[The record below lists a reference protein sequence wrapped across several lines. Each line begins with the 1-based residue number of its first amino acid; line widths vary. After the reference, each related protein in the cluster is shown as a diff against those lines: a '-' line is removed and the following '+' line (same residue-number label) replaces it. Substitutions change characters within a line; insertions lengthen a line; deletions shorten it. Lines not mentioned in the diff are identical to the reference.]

1 MQESGTQ
8 TSEAVTRNIRITVTS
23 KFSHVEARRNR
34 WLFNYSVRIANE
46 GTETVQLVS
55 RHWLITNGA
64 NETEEV
70 KGPGV
75 VGHQPTLAPGQVF
88 EYSSGCPLA
97 TPFGTMRG
105 TYQMA
110 TSDGTEFD
118 VEIAEFL
125 LTEPYTVH

>member
-1 MQESGTQ
+1 MLESGTQ
-8 TSEAVTRNIRITVTS
+8 TSEAVTRDIRITVTS
-23 KFSHVEARRNR
+23 NFSHVEAGRKR

-46 GTETVQLVS
+46 GTETVQLIT
-55 RHWLITNGA
+55 RHWIITNGA

-75 VGHQPTLAPGQVF
+75 VGHQPTLGPGQVF
-88 EYSSGCPLA
+88 QYSSGCPLA

-105 TYQMA
+105 TYQMV